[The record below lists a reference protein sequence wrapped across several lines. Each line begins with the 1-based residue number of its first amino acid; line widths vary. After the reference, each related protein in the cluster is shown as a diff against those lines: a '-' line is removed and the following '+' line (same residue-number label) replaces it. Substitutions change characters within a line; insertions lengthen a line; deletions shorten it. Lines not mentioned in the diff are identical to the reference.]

1 MKDRFYLRIG
11 TDTLEEAQCFLTRT
25 AAVREFRIVATEL
38 WGFGQRIEASLHRAP
53 DREHVAEYPDWVLS
67 IGPRGG
73 IVVDRA

>member
-1 MKDRFYLRIG
+1 MKNRFYLRIDS
-11 TDTLEEAQCFLTRT
+11 DTLEQAACFLTRA

-38 WGFGQRIEASLHRAP
+38 WNFGQRLEATIHRAP

>member
-11 TDTLEEAQCFLTRT
+11 TDSVEEALAFLTKE
-25 AAVREFRIVATEL
+25 AAIRNFRFVAQEL
-38 WGFGQRIEASLHRAP
+38 WSFGQSIEASLHRAP
-53 DREHVAEYPDWVLS
+53 DREHVTEYPDWVLS

>member
-11 TDTLEEAQCFLTRT
+11 DDTLEEAAGFLTRA
-25 AAVREFRIVATEL
+25 AAVREFQIVATEL
-38 WGFGQRIEASLHRAP
+38 WGFGQRLEATLHRAP

-73 IVVDRA
+73 VVVDRA

>member
-1 MKDRFYLRIG
+1 MKNRFYLRIG
-11 TDTLEEAQCFLTRT
+11 TDSVEEAACFLTLA
-25 AAVREFRIVATEL
+25 AAVREFRFVAQEL
-38 WGFGQRIEASLHRAP
+38 WSFGQSIEASLHRAP